1 MEPQLE
7 LPPRPDPPRT
17 VREQVQG
24 WLAWVGYGR
33 VIGGAVVVL
42 AVLAGGYWLVRPPAA
57 TTESTLP
64 YAAPHSSTTLAPGG
78 AAVTQPGAAHTG
90 AQVVVHVAGAVA
102 SPGVYSVADGAR
114 VIDAVQAAG
123 GFAADANADAINLA
137 AKVSDGQRIY
147 VPRMGESVVA
157 ADGAIESGPV
167 NLNQA
172 TAEQLDTL
180 PGVGPATAA
189 AIIAYRDQHG
199 PFASVDDVADVRGIG
214 PAKLDALRGLVT
226 V

>member
-7 LPPRPDPPRT
+7 LPPRPEPPRT
-17 VREQVQG
+17 VRERVQG
-24 WLAWVGYGR
+24 WLVWVGYGR
-33 VIGGAVVVL
+33 VVGGAVVVL

-64 YAAPHSSTTLAPGG
+64 YAAPHTSTTLVAPAGG
-78 AAVTQPGAAHTG
+78 SPAAGGSTD

-102 SPGVYSVADGAR
+102 NPGVYSVAAGAR
-114 VIDAVQAAG
+114 VITAVQAAG
-123 GFAADANADAINLA
+123 GFAVDANPDAINLA

-147 VPRMGESVVA
+147 VPKVGESVVA
-157 ADGAIESGPV
+157 ADGGVQSGPL

-199 PFASVDDVADVRGIG
+199 PFGNVDDLADVRGIG

>member
-1 MEPQLE
+1 M
-7 LPPRPDPPRT
+7 
-17 VREQVQG
+17 REQVQG

-33 VIGGAVVVL
+33 VVGGAVVVL

-57 TTESTLP
+57 TTEASLP
-64 YAAPHSSTTLAPGG
+64 YAAPHTTTTLA
-78 AAVTQPGAAHTG
+78 AASVTEPGANSSG

-114 VIDAVQAAG
+114 VIDAVTAAG
-123 GFAADANADAINLA
+123 GFAIDANPDAINLA

-147 VPRMGESVVA
+147 VPRVGESVVA
-157 ADGAIESGPV
+157 ADGAVESGPI

-189 AIIAYRDQHG
+189 AIISYREQHG
-199 PFASVDDVADVRGIG
+199 PFASVDDLADVRGIG

>member
-1 MEPQLE
+1 VEPQLE
-7 LPPRPDPPRT
+7 LLPRPDPPRS
-17 VREQVQG
+17 VRDRVQG

-42 AVLAGGYWLVRPPAA
+42 AVVAGGYWLVRPPAA

-64 YAAPHSSTTLAPGG
+64 YASPHTTTTVAGS
-78 AAVTQPGAAHTG
+78 AVGDAVAGQSG
-90 AQVVVHVAGAVA
+90 AQVVVHVAGAVV
-102 SPGVYSVADGAR
+102 SPGVYAVGAGAR

-123 GFAADANADAINLA
+123 GFAIDADPDAINLA

-147 VPRMGESVVA
+147 VPKVGETVVA
-157 ADGAIESGPV
+157 ADGSVGSGPL

-199 PFASVDDVADVRGIG
+199 PFASVDDLADVRGIG